1 MEKQG
6 RRRIR
11 VVLVPAPFQGHIN
24 PMLQLGSI
32 LHSNGFSITVV
43 HAQYNSPKPSSN
55 PDFSFLSL
63 PDTSTDHKILSDEL
77 VPFVSQLNAKCKDR
91 FRECVA
97 GVMRQQG
104 KTDDAIA
111 CVIYDEVMYFSG
123 EAAKDLNLPSIILRT
138 GSASYFLARTA
149 LVQLIKTE
157 GHIPF
162 PESRS
167 QDPVPELYPLRFKDL
182 PRYIFK
188 NLDNTLQVVSKASD
202 NTTFSAIIHNTILCL
217 ENSSLAKIQQQCQAI
232 PLSGPCC
239 LITSAKDS
247 LKRAS
252 QLMLS
257 CNAKGMNSL
266 VKADEVSGK
275 GRKLKSGWVEG
286 SGELY
291 WV

>member
-1 MEKQG
+1 MEKHG

-43 HAQYNSPKPSSN
+43 HAQYNSPKPSSH

-91 FRECVA
+91 FRECLA

-104 KTDDAIA
+104 ETDDAIA
-111 CVIYDEVMYFSG
+111 CVIYDEAMYFS
-123 EAAKDLNLPSIILRT
+123 EETAKDLNLPSIILRT
-138 GSASYFLARTA
+138 GSASHFLARTA

-162 PESRS
+162 PGTILLMKS
-167 QDPVPELYPLRFKDL
+167 QKCLVKFIFFKTFSSL
-182 PRYIFK
+182 KSHGIINTPIEQNLNIFK
-188 NLDNTLQVVSKASD
+188 HIGINTSILNLSLVHNS
-202 NTTFSAIIHNTILCL
+202 FSHAGGHGMS
-217 ENSSLAKIQQQCQAI
+217 E
-232 PLSGPCC
+232 SGPP
-239 LITSAKDS
+239 D
-247 LKRAS
+247 
-252 QLMLS
+252 
-257 CNAKGMNSL
+257 
-266 VKADEVSGK
+266 
-275 GRKLKSGWVEG
+275 
-286 SGELY
+286 
-291 WV
+291 